1 MSKFVVHY
9 ENWTVNHYV
18 FSGFIISSRTGK
30 NRYAFFTHT
39 NKLSDDNE
47 AAIGKK

>member
-1 MSKFVVHY
+1 MCLVALLL
-9 ENWTVNHYV
+9 
-18 FSGFIISSRTGK
+18 GSRTGK

-39 NKLSDDNE
+39 NKLRDDNE